1 MLKTR
6 TTCRI
11 CGSNIV
17 DILDLGEYYLPVYKN
32 DDIPLIDRTI
42 PLVLSR
48 CDSLN
53 SENACGLVQLRHST
67 PPYLLY
73 KNYFY
78 RSAVNSSMVEHLKE
92 MYDEALTLA
101 KPDKNDVIVDIG
113 CNDGTMLQ
121 YYKDLGYKNVIGF
134 DPARTMLKYS
144 SNVDATVIED
154 YFNSNSYFK
163 NLNKKA
169 KLITSIAMFYDL
181 ENPHEFVSDI
191 KSVLD
196 DKGIWVFEQAYLPE
210 VLKQNTFDT
219 ICHEHLEYYCL
230 FVIENLLNKHDLEVI
245 DVSIDNTNGGS
256 FKVCAAHKGEYD
268 ISDDA
273 YTRIQTIRIEE
284 FNKKLD
290 TDAPYKEFAIKIKE
304 NRDKVINLLKKLKK
318 EGKKVL
324 AYGASTKGSISL
336 QYFGINEY
344 LISACADKNP
354 DKWGLSMI
362 GSNIPIISEEE
373 ARKMNPDY
381 FFVLPWHFIDGFIE
395 REKDF
400 LEKGGQFIV
409 PMPELKIIKKN

>member
-1 MLKTR
+1 MLKKR

-11 CGSNIV
+11 CGSKLI

-32 DDIPLIDRTI
+32 DDIPLIDRRI
-42 PLVLSR
+42 PLVLSK
-48 CDSLN
+48 CDSSS
-53 SENACGLVQLRHST
+53 SEDSCGLIQLRHST

-78 RSAVNSSMVEHLKE
+78 RSAINESMVEHLKE
-92 MYDEALTLA
+92 LYDAAIALA
-101 KPDKNDVIVDIG
+101 EPDKDDVIVDIG

-121 YYKDLGYKNVIGF
+121 HYKDLGYRNVIGF

-144 SNVDATVIED
+144 SKVDVTVIED

-163 NLNKKA
+163 NINKKA

-196 DKGIWVFEQAYLPE
+196 YKGVWVFEQAYLPE

-230 FVIENLLNKHDLEVI
+230 FVIEKLLSDHDLEVI

-256 FKVCAAHKGEYD
+256 FKVCASHRGDYV

-273 YTRIQTIRIEE
+273 YNRIQTVRIEE

-290 TDAPYKEFAIKIKE
+290 TDAPYQEFATRIKE
-304 NRDKVINLLKKLKK
+304 NRDEVINLLKKLKK

-324 AYGASTKGSISL
+324 AYGASTKGSIAL

-344 LISACADKNP
+344 LISACADRNP
-354 DKWGLSMI
+354 DKWGLSMV
-362 GSNIPIISEEE
+362 GSNIPIVSEEE
-373 ARKMNPDY
+373 ARKMKPDY
-381 FFVLPWHFIDGFIE
+381 FFVLPWHFIDGFIK
-395 REKDF
+395 REKEF
-400 LEKGGQFIV
+400 LAGGGQFIV
-409 PMPELKIIKKN
+409 PMPELKILK